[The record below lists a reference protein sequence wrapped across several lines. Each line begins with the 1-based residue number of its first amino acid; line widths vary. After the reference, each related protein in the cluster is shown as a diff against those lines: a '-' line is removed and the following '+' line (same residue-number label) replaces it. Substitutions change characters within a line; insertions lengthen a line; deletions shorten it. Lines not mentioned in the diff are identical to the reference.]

1 MDRAYL
7 RLVTNDGKP
16 VGRPLRAQALP
27 TPKPDALSEIEEA
40 VAAASAVHDVVRRLQ
55 QAILEGDQ
63 VAIRAFARSAEFKAA
78 RGVRAAEKLRDL
90 HLRAAG

>member
-7 RLVTNDGKP
+7 RLVTIDGELTD
-16 VGRPLRAQALP
+16 RPLRTQPAP
-27 TPKPDALSEIEEA
+27 EPDALSEIEEA